1 MPGPD
6 DSLKLTHP
14 YVRLFFYTGI
24 PRPPL
29 PNFSK
34 LRRTCLGT
42 GQRDNATAKPYS
54 VNAADSRLLSGE
66 CWIPVDG
73 TVTARGRKPLPRGFF
88 LDATRATRRAD
99 IINHFPAA
107 TNSSFLSSSSP
118 TFSLLPWCP
127 FLP

>member
-73 TVTARGRKPLPRGFF
+73 IVTTRGRNALLRRFF
-88 LDATRATRRAD
+88 FDAHALTCKSD
-99 IINHFPAA
+99 I
-107 TNSSFLSSSSP
+107 
-118 TFSLLPWCP
+118 
-127 FLP
+127 